1 MMFRKLVLLGGACTL
16 LLAYHGGYWL
26 SDWPWL
32 FYYALVSWWF
42 SFSWYIFITPKVP
55 VVPGNINKNEKSLSI
70 AGKPLTHRYKQSDSD
85 DSSLIIHSIYLSST
99 NNVQSDSTINN
110 GGDCSYSDTSDSG
123 CSGGD

>member
-1 MMFRKLVLLGGACTL
+1 
-16 LLAYHGGYWL
+16 
-26 SDWPWL
+26 
-32 FYYALVSWWF
+32 
-42 SFSWYIFITPKVP
+42 SWYIFITPKVP

-99 NNVQSDSTINN
+99 SNVQSDSTIIN

>member
-1 MMFRKLVLLGGACTL
+1 
-16 LLAYHGGYWL
+16 

-99 NNVQSDSTINN
+99 SNVQSDSTIIN

>member
-1 MMFRKLVLLGGACTL
+1 MNMMISYQELVRTFPKRLAVVVLLARWSPGG
-16 LLAYHGGYWL
+16 
-26 SDWPWL
+26 
-32 FYYALVSWWF
+32 F

-99 NNVQSDSTINN
+99 SNVQSDSTIIN